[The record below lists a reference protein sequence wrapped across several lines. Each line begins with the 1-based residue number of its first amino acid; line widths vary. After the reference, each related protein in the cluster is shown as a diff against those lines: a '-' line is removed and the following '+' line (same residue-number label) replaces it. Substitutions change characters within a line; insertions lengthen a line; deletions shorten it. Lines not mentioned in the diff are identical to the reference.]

1 MQNIK
6 LNQLA
11 DDTKIQSIGDFF
23 RKDNDSTWGINLGFH
38 PNQKTS
44 ALNIS
49 NASVLVRKRT
59 LNPTNPQQSAGVS
72 LSFGIK
78 DTKNWGVKKLSDYPA
93 QDKIMKN
100 EKDQLCFFFKTDTGV
115 SVYLPQ
121 FELARALFFHNAYLS
136 RTALESDSL
145 KAEFDI
151 IIDAKINAARINI
164 ASSSGY
170 PRKSLD
176 DYQSRRL
183 LSWILL
189 DKEVRASFESI
200 GWHQK
205 MHGTNK
211 NNYRRWNFQFTPP
224 LLQAAK
230 FNVRGW
236 KDVPSKTFFVYEISA
251 IRNISVN
258 IPDLIEIH
266 HPKFSE
272 TTGVKGAGGGG
283 IGSEV
288 KIDEYEIK
296 EGESANSDQ
305 PHSIIQA
312 PVVEFEFARAFNTV
326 KVAKKE
332 QKIASGCATQESQ
345 EITSQEVSIEEPTR
359 TGQHPS
365 ADWNIVSDVTEDAYL
380 YANKFKCFQQML
392 DQLVTQHGC
401 IIKSKQLRKLPHLA
415 RCKKH
420 LLTTDGKPRC
430 VAVIE
435 ILVEKTVF
443 HILEVDTSDAIN
455 SLSTQILLLH
465 SPHLWVRQLIEIE
478 RTLIKK
484 SLVWPTSLFNNFCG
498 ADGFKGVSHPKC
510 SATDKSLLDS
520 DSIKHWAD
528 RFHRMLKT
536 MA

>member
-6 LNQLA
+6 FNQLL

-23 RKDNDSTWGINLGFH
+23 RKDDESTWGINLGFH

-44 ALNIS
+44 ALSIS
-49 NASVLVRKRT
+49 NASALVRKRM
-59 LNPTNPQQSAGVS
+59 LNPINDNAPAGLALTFS
-72 LSFGIK
+72 IENAL
-78 DTKNWGVKKLSDYPA
+78 NWEVKKLSECPVPNVI
-93 QDKIMKN
+93 QPI
-100 EKDQLCFFFKTDTGV
+100 EKEQYCFNFEIDSGF

-136 RTALESDSL
+136 RTALEPDSL

-151 IIDAKINAARINI
+151 IIDAQINAARINI
-164 ASSSGY
+164 APSSGY
-170 PRKSLD
+170 PRQSLD

-183 LSWILL
+183 LSWILI

-200 GWHQK
+200 AWHQK

-211 NNYRRWNFQFTPP
+211 NNYRRWNFQFNPP

-230 FNVRGW
+230 FNIRGW

-266 HPKFSE
+266 HPKFAE
-272 TTGVKGAGGGG
+272 TAGVKGAGGGG
-283 IGSEV
+283 IGSGV
-288 KIDEYEIK
+288 KIDEYEIQ

-332 QKIASGCATQESQ
+332 QKLASGYATEESK
-345 EITSQEVSIEEPTR
+345 EIASQEVSIEEPTR
-359 TGQHPS
+359 TGQHSS
-365 ADWNIVSDVTEDAYL
+365 ADWNIVSDVTEDAHL
-380 YANKFKCFQQML
+380 YANKFKCFKQTL
-392 DQLVTQHGC
+392 GQLVSRHGC
-401 IIKSKQLRKLPHLA
+401 VIKSKQVRKLPRLA

-420 LLTTDGKPRC
+420 LLTDESPRC
-430 VAVIE
+430 ISVIE
-435 ILVEKTVF
+435 ILVEGTTF
-443 HILEVDTSDAIN
+443 HILEVDTSDAIS

-465 SPHLWVRQLIEIE
+465 SPNLWTKQLGEIE
-478 RTLIKK
+478 RALIKK
-484 SLVWPTSLFNNFCG
+484 SLVWPSHLFDQFCG
-498 ADGFKGVSHPKC
+498 KEEFSGISHPK
-510 SATDKSLLDS
+510 SSSSDKGLLDA
-520 DSIKHWAD
+520 DSVAHWAD
-528 RFHRMLKT
+528 RFYRRMKT
-536 MA
+536 MV

>member
-11 DDTKIQSIGDFF
+11 GDTRIQSIGDLF
-23 RKDNDSTWGINLGFH
+23 RKDDTSDWAINIGFY
-38 PNQKTS
+38 PKQERS
-44 ALNIS
+44 SLSIS

-72 LSFGIK
+72 LTFGIK
-78 DTKNWGVKKLSDYPA
+78 DTRNWKVKKLSDYPA
-93 QDKIMKN
+93 QDKIMQN
-100 EKDQLCFFFKTDTGV
+100 EKDQLCFFFKTDAGI

-136 RTALESDSL
+136 RTALEPDSL

-151 IIDAKINAARINI
+151 IIDAQINAARINI
-164 ASSSGY
+164 APSSGY
-170 PRKSLD
+170 PRQSLD

-183 LSWILL
+183 LSWILI

-224 LLQAAK
+224 LLQSAK

-236 KDVPSKTFFVYEISA
+236 KDAPSKTFFVYEIA
-251 IRNISVN
+251 AVRNISVN

-266 HPKFSE
+266 HPKFAE
-272 TTGVKGAGGGG
+272 ATGVKGAGGGG
-283 IGSEV
+283 IGSGIKV
-288 KIDEYEIK
+288 DEYEIQ

-332 QKIASGCATQESQ
+332 QKIASGYATQESQ
-345 EITSQEVSIEEPTR
+345 EIASQEVSIEEPTR
-359 TGQHPS
+359 TGLLPS
-365 ADWNIVSDVTEDAYL
+365 ADWNIVSDVTEDAHL
-380 YANKFKCFQQML
+380 YANKFQCFQQML
-392 DQLVTQHGC
+392 GQLVSRHGC
-401 IIKSKQLRKLPHLA
+401 VIKSEQVRKLPRLA

-420 LLTTDGKPRC
+420 LLADESPRC
-430 VAVIE
+430 ISVIE
-435 ILVEKTVF
+435 ILVEGTTF
-443 HILEVDTSDAIN
+443 HILEVDTSDAIS
-455 SLSTQILLLH
+455 SLSTQILLINSLN
-465 SPHLWVRQLIEIE
+465 LWTKQLDEME
-478 RTLIKK
+478 RALIKK
-484 SLVWPTSLFNNFCG
+484 SLVWPSHLFDKFCG
-498 ADGFKGVSHPKC
+498 KEKFKGISHPK
-510 SATDKSLLDS
+510 SSSSDKGLLDS
-520 DSIKHWAD
+520 SSVAHWAD
-528 RFHRMLKT
+528 RFYRLMKT
-536 MA
+536 MV

>member
-11 DDTKIQSIGDFF
+11 DDTRIQSIGDFF
-23 RKDNDSTWGINLGFH
+23 RKDNEPTWGINLGFH

-49 NASVLVRKRT
+49 NATVLVRKRT
-59 LNPTNPQQSAGVS
+59 LNPTNRNQPAGRR
-72 LSFGIK
+72 LSFSIQ
-78 DTKNWGVKKLSDYPA
+78 DTHDWEVKKLSDYPS
-93 QDKIMKN
+93 QDKIMQN
-100 EKDQLCFFFKTDTGV
+100 EKEQLCFFFKAEAGT

-121 FELARALFFHNAYLS
+121 FELARALFLHNAYLS
-136 RTALESDSL
+136 RIALEPDSL

-151 IIDAKINAARINI
+151 IIDDKFEAARINVLLT
-164 ASSSGY
+164 SGY
-170 PRKSLD
+170 PRKLLD

-183 LSWILL
+183 LSWILI
-189 DKEVRASFESI
+189 DKEARASFESI
-200 GWHQK
+200 GLHQK
-205 MHGTNK
+205 LYGTNK

-224 LLQAAK
+224 LLQSAE

-236 KDVPSKTFFVYEISA
+236 NDPDLKTFFVYEIYA
-251 IRNISVN
+251 IHNISANV
-258 IPDLIEIH
+258 PEVVEIY
-266 HPKFSE
+266 HPKFTE
-272 TTGVKGAGGGG
+272 TTGVKGTGGGG
-283 IGSEV
+283 GASGI
-288 KIDEYEIK
+288 KIDDYEVQ

-305 PHSIIQA
+305 SHDIIQA
-312 PVVEFEFARAFNTV
+312 PSVKFTFAKLFKTV

-332 QKIASGCATQESQ
+332 QKRALGHAIEESQ
-345 EITSQEVSIEEPTR
+345 EIASKQVSIEEPTR
-359 TGQHPS
+359 TGQLPS
-365 ADWNIVSDVTEDAYL
+365 ADWNIVSDVTEDAQL
-380 YANKFKCFQQML
+380 YANKFQCFQQML
-392 DQLVTQHGC
+392 DQLVAQHGC
-401 IIKSKQLRKLPHLA
+401 VIKSKQLRKLPHLA

-420 LLTTDGKPRC
+420 LLTTDGNPRC

-478 RTLIKK
+478 RALIKK
-484 SLVWPTSLFNNFCG
+484 SLVWPTNLFNKFCG

-510 SATDKSLLDS
+510 LATDKGLLDS

>member
-23 RKDNDSTWGINLGFH
+23 RKDNESTWGINLGFH

-49 NASVLVRKRT
+49 NASVLVRKRI
-59 LNPTNPQQSAGVS
+59 LNPINPQQSAGVS

-78 DTKNWGVKKLSDYPA
+78 DTQNWDVKKLSDYPA

-100 EKDQLCFFFKTDTGV
+100 EKDQLCFFFKTDAGI

-136 RTALESDSL
+136 RTALEPDSL

-151 IIDAKINAARINI
+151 IIDARINAARINI

-189 DKEVRASFESI
+189 DKEVRESFESI

-224 LLQAAK
+224 LLQSVK

-236 KDVPSKTFFVYEISA
+236 KDAPSKTFFVYEISA

-283 IGSEV
+283 IDSGI
-288 KIDEYEIK
+288 KIDEYEIQ

-332 QKIASGCATQESQ
+332 QKIASGYATEESK
-345 EITSQEVSIEEPTR
+345 EIASQEVSIEEPTR
-359 TGQHPS
+359 TGQHSS
-365 ADWNIVSDVTEDAYL
+365 ADWNTVSDVTEDAHL
-380 YANKFKCFQQML
+380 YANKFKCFKQML
-392 DQLVTQHGC
+392 GQLVSRHGFV
-401 IIKSKQLRKLPHLA
+401 IKSEQVRKLPRLA

-420 LLTTDGKPRC
+420 LFADESHRC
-430 VAVIE
+430 ISVIE
-435 ILVEKTVF
+435 ILVEGTTF
-443 HILEVDTSDAIN
+443 HILEVDTSDAIS
-455 SLSTQILLLH
+455 SLSTQILLLN
-465 SPHLWVRQLIEIE
+465 SPNLWTKQLGEIE
-478 RTLIKK
+478 RALIKK
-484 SLVWPTSLFNNFCG
+484 SLVWPSHLFDQFCG
-498 ADGFKGVSHPKC
+498 KEKFSGISHPK
-510 SATDKSLLDS
+510 SSSSDKGLLDS
-520 DSIKHWAD
+520 DSVVHWAD
-528 RFHRMLKT
+528 RFHRRMKT
-536 MA
+536 MV